1 MVSVNP
7 YYRYICLQI
16 RRLRYMETMF
26 DTLLQLPLFQGLC
39 HEDFTNILEKVKLH
53 FTRHKAGEPLIKS
66 GEVCDQL
73 LFLLKGKLS
82 SVTVSEDETLTVIE
96 YFEAPAVLEPYSMFG
111 MNTRYIST
119 YISHNEEAQ
128 MVSISKSFVM
138 GELFKYDIFRLNYMN
153 IISNRA
159 QTCYNR
165 LWTKVPEKLE
175 ARIADFILSHIER
188 PSGEKI
194 LKIKMEELAN
204 AINDTRLG
212 VSKAL
217 NGMQEDGLLELHRGE
232 IVIPDIERLVP

>member
-1 MVSVNP
+1 M
-7 YYRYICLQI
+7 Y
-16 RRLRYMETMF
+16 
-26 DTLLQLPLFQGLC
+26 DTLLQLPLFQGLA
-39 HEDFTNILEKVKLH
+39 HEDFTNILGKVKLH
-53 FTRHKAGEPLIKS
+53 FTKHKAGETLVKKGTTCGQLIFILN
-66 GEVCDQL
+66 GEIA
-73 LFLLKGKLS
+73 S
-82 SVTVSEDETLTVIE
+82 STSSTDNS
-96 YFEAPAVLEPYSMFG
+96 Y
-111 MNTRYIST
+111 MNTSYVST
-119 YISHNEEAQ
+119 HIARTEVNT
-128 MVSISKSFVM
+128 VTISKAFVM
-138 GELFKYDIFRLNYMN
+138 NDLFRYEIFRLNYMN